1 MIMKREAL
9 YVKASVDAVLQAFW
23 LARMGRQIPS
33 FGASLLSFQIELGIR
48 MHKYRHF
55 LLPLI
60 AATSFSAANAQPST
74 PAPKPMQQT
83 PSPQPQIPPEVLRY
97 INGATADSHQFDFL
111 VGDWD
116 VQATRFKEDGS
127 TLFQYK
133 AAWNAK
139 LLNDGRMLMDDFKAL
154 SPTGQP
160 VSSFVTLRTFSDAT
174 KRWEIVGLSA
184 FQPNTISEWYGHSQS
199 GEMLLV
205 AKGRAPNGAF
215 VQTRIRFFDIKAN
228 AFSWES
234 HLSSDDGKT
243 WLKTASLS
251 AARVAS

>member
-1 MIMKREAL
+1 MQK
-9 YVKASVDAVLQAFW
+9 F
-23 LARMGRQIPS
+23 
-33 FGASLLSFQIELGIR
+33 
-48 MHKYRHF
+48 RHS

-60 AATSFSAANAQPST
+60 AATSFSAATAQPST
-74 PAPKPMQQT
+74 SAPKPMQQA

-97 INGATADSHQFDFL
+97 ISGATAESRQFDFL

-160 VSSFVTLRTFSDAT
+160 VSSFVTLRTYSAIT
-174 KRWEIVGLSA
+174 RRWEITGLGA
-184 FQPNTISEWYGHSQS
+184 FQPTTISEWYGHSQS
-199 GEMLLV
+199 AEMLLF
-205 AKGRAPNGAF
+205 AKGKAPNGAF

-228 AFSWES
+228 SFSWET
-234 HLSSDDGKT
+234 HLSSDDGKI

-251 AARVAS
+251 ATRIAS